1 MAKAVKKS
9 KKQVEESQNLYEV
22 KESFLTSKREYKK
35 GDMIE
40 LTTQG
45 QVDYLRSINKI

>member
-1 MAKAVKKS
+1 MAKKVKKTS
-9 KKQVEESQNLYEV
+9 SVNPNLYEV
-22 KESFLTSKREYKK
+22 KENFSTSKKEYKK

-45 QVDYLRSINKI
+45 QVDYLKSINKI